1 MTTITIIM
9 IAVALVEIIGFI
21 VALIMLETKLNEL
34 KLEREKF
41 SKGVLDVI
49 KPFLDNVKTMED
61 NHNKFTK
68 IVADLSNAQIE
79 RYEVMN
85 KNYYALN
92 KQFETMNDHYSK
104 LLHAWGEIEERYSDV
119 YEQIDNLRKSFEKL
133 EKTIVFNSNTFW
145 KNNKIYLSKI
155 KSTDANDPW
164 PDEAPGANN
173 DDEFEEF
180 YPDITEV

>member
-21 VALIMLETKLNEL
+21 VALVMLESKLNDL

-41 SKGVLDVI
+41 NTGVIDVI
-49 KPFLDNVKTMED
+49 KTFLDHVKKLESNRD
-61 NHNKFTK
+61 KFMK
-68 IVADLSNAQIE
+68 IMIDQNAAIAEQYKTLNDTYTAIGKQ
-79 RYEVMN
+79 YE
-85 KNYYALN
+85 
-92 KQFETMNDHYSK
+92 TINDHYSK
-104 LLHAWGEIEERYSDV
+104 LLHAWGEIEERYSDI
-119 YEQIDNLRKSFEKL
+119 YEQIDDLRKSFEKL

-155 KSTDANDPW
+155 KSMDTDDPW
-164 PDEAPGANN
+164 PDEPPGANN
-173 DDEFEEF
+173 GDEFEEF